1 MQIAVDD
8 ANKNKTVPGVTFKVK
23 QLDDQ
28 AQPATGQQN
37 ATALVADA
45 SVLGV
50 VGPLNSGVAASMQQ
64 VFATANL
71 VEISPSN
78 TNPKLTLG
86 ADWATGTKTRG
97 YKTYFRTAT
106 TDALQGAFAAQ
117 YAFTTAGKKKA
128 FVVDDKQTYGAGLAG
143 IFKDS
148 FTKDGGAVIG
158 TDHVSTGDKDFSTLV
173 TKIKASGADLLYYGG
188 QYDEASLLSKQLKA
202 AGAAIPLM
210 GGDGMYSDTYI
221 TTGGAGTEGDLV
233 TSVGVPVDTLDTA
246 KDFIA
251 KYKAAGYPGDY
262 GTYGGY
268 SYDAATAI
276 IKSVGKVV
284 ADNNGKLPTDARA
297 KVVDGVQAA
306 NFDGIAGH
314 VSFDEFGDTTNKQL
328 TVYQVKSG
336 KWVSVKTGTFTG

>member
-1 MQIAVDD
+1 
-8 ANKNKTVPGVTFKVK
+8 
-23 QLDDQ
+23 
-28 AQPATGQQN
+28 
-37 ATALVADA
+37 
-45 SVLGV
+45 
-50 VGPLNSGVAASMQQ
+50 
-64 VFATANL
+64 
-71 VEISPSN
+71 
-78 TNPKLTLG
+78 
-86 ADWATGTKTRG
+86 
-97 YKTYFRTAT
+97 
-106 TDALQGAFAAQ
+106 
-117 YAFTTAGKKKA
+117 
-128 FVVDDKQTYGAGLAG
+128 
-143 IFKDS
+143 
-148 FTKDGGAVIG
+148 
-158 TDHVSTGDKDFSTLV
+158 
-173 TKIKASGADLLYYGG
+173 
-188 QYDEASLLSKQLKA
+188 
-202 AGAAIPLM
+202 
-210 GGDGMYSDTYI
+210 MYSDTYI